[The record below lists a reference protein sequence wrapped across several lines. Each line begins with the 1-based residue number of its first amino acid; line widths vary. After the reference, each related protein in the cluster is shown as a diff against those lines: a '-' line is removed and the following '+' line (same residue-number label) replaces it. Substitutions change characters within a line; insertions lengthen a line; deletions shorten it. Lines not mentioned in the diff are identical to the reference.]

1 MKLTK
6 TFMVKTM
13 LDANFPDALIGYDS
27 GLFAKYLKTKNPQ
40 DLEAAKNCVFNQL
53 VWHTGGTHVVEHL
66 WLAFNGEIATEWK
79 SIEEYEEF
87 LKEWEED
94 TKHPFFW

>member
-27 GLFAKYLKTKNPQ
+27 GLFAVSKSWGFFVLRYL
-40 DLEAAKNCVFNQL
+40 AKRP
-53 VWHTGGTHVVEHL
+53 E
-66 WLAFNGEIATEWK
+66 
-79 SIEEYEEF
+79 S
-87 LKEWEED
+87 
-94 TKHPFFW
+94 